1 MLLDIPGIVRGPQS
15 FLRVPLQQLGED
27 ALALLGDIL
36 GERQFLMLYV
46 FKQSLFVE
54 AVVGRHPFQQF
65 VDEHSKQV
73 PVKRKPVPFP
83 EIAKHKYLK
92 SISGAK

>member
-1 MLLDIPGIVRGPQS
+1 
-15 FLRVPLQQLGED
+15 
-27 ALALLGDIL
+27 
-36 GERQFLMLYV
+36 MLYV